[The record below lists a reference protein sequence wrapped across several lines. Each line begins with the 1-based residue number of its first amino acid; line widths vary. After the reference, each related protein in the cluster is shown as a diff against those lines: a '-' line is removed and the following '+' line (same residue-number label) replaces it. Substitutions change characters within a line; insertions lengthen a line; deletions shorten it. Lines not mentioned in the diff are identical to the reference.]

1 VIVAV
6 STVSDRLAEMALG
19 IKEDVRA
26 LLGIHSSIHHEPT
39 RTWGE
44 RTEMTPWGPRQHGG
58 GVSVG
63 YSVWEAL
70 SPEGTRAQAAALAR
84 YQAFAAIV
92 RVLLAGQPQKVLKEF
107 DDKDGAILAAI
118 QQNSWPQGATP
129 QDVLAKTNQ
138 ALDGQLALVT
148 NLFDGSGG
156 EVVIVPDT
164 NALLF
169 NPNLE
174 GWTFDGISRFTIVLL
189 PTVLKELDALKI
201 NHRVEDVRK
210 KAEGLVTR
218 IKGYR
223 GRGQLNDG
231 VPLRKGVST
240 LRGWAPEPNMQAS
253 LPWLDPTND
262 DDRLLASFL
271 EVMRRFPHSAVILV
285 TRDINLQ
292 NKAELAQVCFVEP
305 PALPGGT
312 P

>member
-1 VIVAV
+1 VAV
-6 STVSDRLAEMALG
+6 STVSDRLAEMVLG
-19 IKEDVRA
+19 IKEPLRA
-26 LLGIHSSIHHEPT
+26 LLDVHSSIHHEPT
-39 RTWGE
+39 RTIGG
-44 RTEMTPWGPRQHGG
+44 RTEMTPWGPRERGG
-58 GVSVG
+58 GVSMG
-63 YSVWEAL
+63 YSMWKAL

-84 YQAFAAIV
+84 YQAFAAVV

-107 DDKDGAILAAI
+107 DDNDGAILAAI
-118 QQNSWPQGATP
+118 QQDSWPQGATT
-129 QDVLAKTNQ
+129 QDVLAKANQ

-156 EVVIVPDT
+156 EAVVVPDT

-174 GWTFDGISRFTIVLL
+174 DWAFDGIGRFTVILL
-189 PTVLKELDALKI
+189 PTVLRELDALKM

-210 KAEGLVTR
+210 KAEGLITR

-223 GRGQLNDG
+223 GRGQLNQG

-240 LRGWAPEPNMQAS
+240 LRGWGTEPNMKDS
-253 LPWLDPTND
+253 LPWLDPAND

-271 EVMRRFPHSAVILV
+271 EVMRQFPHSEVILV

-292 NKAELAQVCFVEP
+292 NKAELAQVCFLEP
-305 PALPGGT
+305 PAVPGTT